1 MINNLDNNESI
12 QQWSENT
19 TQELDLFNL
28 TIHGSH
34 YTVYKNSSYRLKNQA
49 FDLYW
54 PCTKK

>member
-34 YTVYKNSSYRLKNQA
+34 YTV
-49 FDLYW
+49 
-54 PCTKK
+54 